1 MCWNLRCNHLFRWRE
16 KKASSRQRWI
26 TLTTNWFQE
35 TVALSTSLFQ
45 RSHSLW
51 YIHKSTVEWSS
62 CSLLNGIN
70 PHITEVYKCLTC
82 NASGHVHT
90 TEVCSHTT
98 AISMSLLNQ
107 CLNIIRV
114 WHPKAI
120 NKHACQQIQSFGIY
134 HENNFWDQCIIVY
147 QTRALNWFKEQ
158 KQNRNKQN

>member
-1 MCWNLRCNHLFRWRE
+1 MEGKKGFKQTTVDYINNQLVSRNRCLIYKSFP
-16 KKASSRQRWI
+16 KVS
-26 TLTTNWFQE
+26 F
-35 TVALSTSLFQ
+35 SLI
-45 RSHSLW
+45 HSQ
-51 YIHKSTVEWSS
+51 STVEWSS